1 MADKNDAS
9 SPAAPWLTLLIVA
22 LVIVALY
29 YAQEVLL
36 PLALAVLLSFVL
48 TPLVTRLE
56 RWRLG
61 RIPAVVVVVL
71 LTCSAIGA
79 VGLLATRQ
87 VVELGIQLPEYK
99 ANLIERIRSVRN
111 GTGGTLKE
119 ARQAIDDISAELTA
133 DSEDA
138 PRPTL
143 KETWLSWLG
152 TKTEPRSKEAGA
164 VAVKVVELPP
174 SPLTQIRSWF
184 GPLVAPL
191 STAGIVFVLVFFIL
205 VNREDSRN
213 RIIRLIGTSTIY
225 ATTEAIDDV
234 ATRLSRYLQMQLLIN
249 AIYGAIVAL
258 GLGLLGV
265 PNALLWGIFGML
277 LRFLPYIGPW
287 IAAAMPITLSL
298 ATSPGW
304 SQPLWTVGLFVA
316 LELVVNNVLEPW
328 LYGSRVGVSS
338 MGVILAA
345 IFWTWLWGPIGLVL
359 AMPLTVCA
367 VVVGNYVPQ
376 LRFLSVLLGDRAALQ
391 PHEHMYQR
399 LLAADDVETSR
410 LAEDYLKSVDWIELY
425 DRVVIPALQLAERDR
440 HAGLLSERQ
449 ETLVIETA
457 QELIEDLGER
467 QLELARQAAAAE
479 APGGTGNEAAARV
492 FCVPVRDQADETAAV
507 MLGQTLSSAGF
518 AADVGSLH
526 LLASEVVDRI
536 AAAEYDVAVIVMLP
550 PFGSRNARYLCKR
563 LRQSNPD
570 LRIVAALLNGAQLKS
585 TQQRLQDS
593 GADLVVASLPSA
605 VSAVRNLARRACPAA
620 SS

>member
-1 MADKNDAS
+1 MADKYDAS

-22 LVIVALY
+22 LVIVVLY

-61 RIPAVVVVVL
+61 RIPSVVVVVL
-71 LTCSAIGA
+71 LTCSVIGA
-79 VGLLATRQ
+79 VGLLATGQ

-152 TKTEPRSKEAGA
+152 TNTEPRSKEAGA

-213 RIIRLIGTSTIY
+213 RIIRLIGTSTLY
-225 ATTEAIDDV
+225 ATTEAI
-234 ATRLSRYLQMQLLIN
+234 
-249 AIYGAIVAL
+249 
-258 GLGLLGV
+258 
-265 PNALLWGIFGML
+265 
-277 LRFLPYIGPW
+277 
-287 IAAAMPITLSL
+287 
-298 ATSPGW
+298 
-304 SQPLWTVGLFVA
+304 
-316 LELVVNNVLEPW
+316 
-328 LYGSRVGVSS
+328 
-338 MGVILAA
+338 
-345 IFWTWLWGPIGLVL
+345 
-359 AMPLTVCA
+359 
-367 VVVGNYVPQ
+367 
-376 LRFLSVLLGDRAALQ
+376 
-391 PHEHMYQR
+391 
-399 LLAADDVETSR
+399 DDVETSR

-467 QLELARQAAAAE
+467 QLELARQSAAAE
-479 APGGTGNEAAARV
+479 APGGMGDKAAARV

-536 AAAEYDVAVIVMLP
+536 AAAQYDVAVIVMLP

-593 GADLVVASLPSA
+593 GADLVVTSLPSA